1 MYLVEEYA
9 EGLCRYIGVFYNKD
23 DAESFI
29 GLRKSKLSKRTQA
42 LLGYDIINVPLNPSP
57 EQSE

>member
-9 EGLCRYIGVFYNKD
+9 EGRGREYVGVFYNKD

-29 GLRKSKLSKRTQA
+29 GLRRATFSKRARA
-42 LLGYDIINVPLNPSP
+42 LLEYDIIDVPLNPSTTI
-57 EQSE
+57 